1 MHSYLDLFVLM
12 YINDLLMFFSSTKKH
27 IKHVKLLLQ
36 RLREFNLYFKLN
48 KCSFHVFHVNFLSFR
63 MSFDEIA
70 MQINRIVV
78 LKDWSKFKSHRNVQ
92 AFIDF
97 ANFYKRF
104 VHAFSKVSAK
114 LFSLLKNDDKNKFK
128 IKFVMIFETKEFMKS
143 IKRIFMNASM
153 LRHYEL
159 DDESMM
165 KIDAFDFVIA
175 DIFSQFVKIDDQ
187 WRSIAFYF
195 RKMIF
200 AERNYK
206 VNDQEML
213 VVVKICKKWR
223 HYIENVKHSIRM
235 IIDHANLKN
244 FFINK
249 IFNRRKIKWWERL
262 IELDLRIKYRSEKN
276 NLADDSFRKRDYE
289 DEIAK
294 KDKNNENLNLRKWV
308 LIESKNTL
316 KSKNEKRKKKYFFSS
331 TRNRH
336 VFSSNADSIASKTF
350 ETVDEMSRSNCF
362 ANNDSANCAKSSVV
376 KNAQNF
382 LKKKKIV
389 AIVERTL
396 KRKKSF
402 KSLSRDIDKISSRFR
417 LENVADSEDLA
428 FREWIKNVSSK
439 KATFSASFLKLR
451 IVLFILQQSDSFAQ
465 RVRSFVEKASMKH
478 DKKNESVER
487 HDSIKRD
494 DVESNITRKKIDL
507 DFSFKWNIEN
517 DLLRWKNKWY
527 VLSNLLKKELLKQNH
542 DDSYVDHFEHEK
554 TLNLLKK
561 KYFWNNISKNVK
573 KYVDSCSTCHRIK
586 FVRHKSHDLL
596 QAFSIS
602 KNFKQNWTMN
612 FITDLS
618 SSKHR
623 DIVYDSIL
631 MIVDRYTKF
640 SLYISSKKTWNA
652 ENLTNALIDEIFIKF
667 ERFVF
672 IVTNREFFFIFKFW
686 SFLCYHLWI
695 RLRYNIVYHSQTNE
709 QIERQNQTFESYLRS
724 YVNYQQNDWIKWLSI
739 AEYAYNNNL
748 NSVLKQISFQM
759 MFDSEVKFEDVIQKN
774 LKIDVFATRNHVV
787 QLSKMRQICE
797 TRWKQALDRAKRN
810 YNKKRIQIEFK
821 INDKVFLNAR
831 NIISIRSFK
840 KLNYKYYDLY
850 TISESINKISYRLNF
865 SSIMKNIHD
874 VFHVFLLELANEKN
888 DETSSLIW
896 IENEKQWKIEE
907 IVDKRIRKNRTS
919 YLIKWLEYSHSNNE
933 WMKEED
939 MSNVK
944 KAIEKFLK
952 SSTKNDKCV
961 NRRRRWNEESSMHS
975 FQIFFHEIF
984 YH

>member
-1 MHSYLDLFVLM
+1 
-12 YINDLLMFFSSTKKH
+12 
-27 IKHVKLLLQ
+27 
-36 RLREFNLYFKLN
+36 
-48 KCSFHVFHVNFLSFR
+48 
-63 MSFDEIA
+63 
-70 MQINRIVV
+70 
-78 LKDWSKFKSHRNVQ
+78 
-92 AFIDF
+92 
-97 ANFYKRF
+97 
-104 VHAFSKVSAK
+104 
-114 LFSLLKNDDKNKFK
+114 
-128 IKFVMIFETKEFMKS
+128 
-143 IKRIFMNASM
+143 
-153 LRHYEL
+153 
-159 DDESMM
+159 MM